1 MAYCRGSSSVFDE
14 WAELSGNPGLAW
26 NSLLEDFRETSD
38 YGIEAYADYEQFVNT
53 TVYGDGPLQVSR
65 NGGLTGFDIPF
76 ADALKSTFD
85 IEDIDMTDGS
95 GIGLDRGIA
104 SINAGERTRSYARV
118 TFGTLIENRP
128 NVQMIH
134 SAEVSN
140 IGFSGQTA
148 VNVTYLDILK
158 NKTSTIKAKEIIVS
172 SGAINTPKLL
182 MLSGVGPKDQ
192 LSKLDIPVIADIPD
206 VGSNLFDH
214 VFSIVQLEVTPE
226 VKTFWQLFVNVTA
239 KALAE
244 EQYAANRSGPLGWN
258 NGYTHAA
265 FRLPD
270 SVWDGISGT
279 HYTDSP
285 ADRPHVLMEYTG
297 VGFLPGNVSSIT
309 AWVSLVQPEAS
320 GHVALNSSDFRD
332 DPLIFTNYYGS
343 EADKAAMIYGYKK
356 LRDEVL
362 GTDAV
367 KSLTVRELYPGTN
380 VTSDEDIWAAIQKQS
395 YSFRHPVGTV
405 AIGKALDSNWRIK
418 GLQGIRVVDSS
429 TFPTPPSCHPQA
441 DVYALAHRAAKD
453 IRKADSRPSARVRI
467 P

>member
-1 MAYCRGSSSVFDE
+1 MAYCRGASSVFDE

-26 NSLLEDFRETSD
+26 NSLLEDFRETTD
-38 YGIEAYADYEQFVNT
+38 YGIEASADYEQFVNT

-95 GIGLDRGIA
+95 GIGLDRGLA
-104 SINAGERTRSYARV
+104 SIHAGQRTRSYARV
-118 TFGTLIENRP
+118 TFGTLMENRP

-134 SAEVSN
+134 SAEVFK

-148 VNVTYLDILK
+148 VDVKYVDILK
-158 NKTSTIKAKEIIVS
+158 NKTTTIEAKEIIIS
-172 SGAINTPKLL
+172 SGAINTPELL

-192 LSKLDIPVIADIPD
+192 LSKLDIPIVADIPD
-206 VGSNLFDH
+206 VGSNLYDH
-214 VFSIVQLEVTPE
+214 VFAIVQLEVTPE
-226 VKTFWQLFVNVTA
+226 VKTFWQLVVNNTA
-239 KALAE
+239 MALAE
-244 EQYAANRSGPLGWN
+244 EQYAADRSGPLGWN
-258 NGYTHAA
+258 NGYTHAT

-270 SVWDGISGT
+270 SVWDGINGT
-279 HYTDSP
+279 HYINLP
-285 ADRPHVLMEYTG
+285 PDRPHVLMEYSA
-297 VGFLPGNVSSIT
+297 VGFIPQNVSSIT

-320 GHVALNSSDFRD
+320 GHVALNSSSYGA

-343 EADKAAMIYGYKK
+343 EADKAAMIYAYKK
-356 LRDEVL
+356 LRDDVL

-405 AIGKALDSNWRIK
+405 AIGKALDSNWRVK

-453 IRKADSRPSARVRI
+453 IRKADSRRSARG
-467 P
+467 